1 MAGAIRITTFCRLIQ
16 TKLLE
21 TSFNQEALQ
30 PSFCGENTY
39 DRWVSMHFVLPQ
51 FYLAFQCIVHFSKW
65 LLLLLS
71 VQVIR
76 NRHSVGRLRDTTSSS
91 HTSVITCNFKRI
103 LGFTTNCKSY
113 YVLKSCQQA
122 RYNSGPTKNSIRV
135 IGKHLSNNFIHMPIG

>member
-1 MAGAIRITTFCRLIQ
+1 
-16 TKLLE
+16 
-21 TSFNQEALQ
+21 
-30 PSFCGENTY
+30 
-39 DRWVSMHFVLPQ
+39 MHFVLPQ

-71 VQVIR
+71 VQVVR

-122 RYNSGPTKNSIRV
+122 RYNSGPTKNWIRV
-135 IGKHLSNNFIHMPIG
+135 IGKHLTNNFIHMPIGWSGAFLASNQKVRNSNILSEFSEIYLVSKDPTKREKF

>member
-1 MAGAIRITTFCRLIQ
+1 
-16 TKLLE
+16 
-21 TSFNQEALQ
+21 
-30 PSFCGENTY
+30 
-39 DRWVSMHFVLPQ
+39 MHFVLPQ

-71 VQVIR
+71 VQVVR

-122 RYNSGPTKNSIRV
+122 RYNSGPTKNWIRV
-135 IGKHLSNNFIHMPIG
+135 IGKHLTNNVRNSNFLTIRSITCYSTSDDFIRSNEFIRTKYLIH

>member
-1 MAGAIRITTFCRLIQ
+1 
-16 TKLLE
+16 
-21 TSFNQEALQ
+21 
-30 PSFCGENTY
+30 
-39 DRWVSMHFVLPQ
+39 MHFVLPQ

-71 VQVIR
+71 VQVVR

-135 IGKHLSNNFIHMPIG
+135 IGKHYTCKIIALYIHCNEAMKIQKSLR